1 MRVDERHRW
10 LIASRIFG
18 GCGII
23 TMSLLPIAVVVIS
36 FFLIFR
42 ALGRKAEKSED
53 SHLLQDNRDFDTG
66 RRSTAIDPFQSTR
79 NKPHPKPAPS
89 TPPKHRPCR
98 VCGVPGTK
106 RCPRCKSVY
115 YCSGDHITWD
125 WRTHKSHCLPNP
137 ARSRSPSRTR
147 TLPDAAE
154 HVRGLRPGDT
164 VTVAAY
170 LFSVNADSPRVVQVT
185 CTLREPEEGGY
196 MWHDPNFKEYVQWP
210 ALGYVGV
217 RRATPAPTAPPL
229 NHALSIL
236 FHEFGLLD
244 NQHPNRCVEKLVGGA
259 GRAHQKWVGDIMLF
273 REEVHDRYCDVK
285 EEDLAPA
292 IEYFRDYGR
301 L

>member
-1 MRVDERHRW
+1 
-10 LIASRIFG
+10 
-18 GCGII
+18 
-23 TMSLLPIAVVVIS
+23 MSLLPIAVVVIS

-42 ALGRKAEKSED
+42 ALGRKAEKGED
-53 SHLLQDNRDFDTG
+53 PHPFPDNHGLDTG
-66 RRSTAIDPFQSTR
+66 RKSTAIDPFQSQ
-79 NKPHPKPAPS
+79 NKSHPKPAPS

-98 VCGVPGTK
+98 VCGVPGHQAVPSLQVGVLLF
-106 RCPRCKSVY
+106 R
-115 YCSGDHITWD
+115 ITEIQKD
-125 WRTHKSHCLPNP
+125 WRTHKPHCLPNP

-154 HVRGLRPGDT
+154 HARGLRPGDT

-170 LFSVNADSPRVVQVT
+170 LFSINADSPRVVQVT

-196 MWHDPNFKEYVQWP
+196 MWHNPNFKEYVQWP

-229 NHALSIL
+229 DHALSIF

-259 GRAHQKWVGDIMLF
+259 EEAHQKWVGDIMLF
-273 REEVHDRYCDVK
+273 REEAHDRYCDVK

>member
-1 MRVDERHRW
+1 
-10 LIASRIFG
+10 
-18 GCGII
+18 
-23 TMSLLPIAVVVIS
+23 MSLLPIAVVVIS

-42 ALGRKAEKSED
+42 ALGRKAEKGED
-53 SHLLQDNRDFDTG
+53 PHPLQDNRSLDTG
-66 RRSTAIDPFQSTR
+66 RRSTAIDLFQPIRS
-79 NKPHPKPAPS
+79 KPHPQPTPS

-137 ARSRSPSRTR
+137 ARKH
-147 TLPDAAE
+147 A
-154 HVRGLRPGDT
+154 RGLRPGDT

-170 LFSVNADSPRVVQVT
+170 LFGVNADSPRVVQVT

-196 MWHDPNFKEYVQWP
+196 MWHNPNFKEYVQWP

-229 NHALSIL
+229 KHALSIL

-244 NQHPNRCVEKLVGGA
+244 NQRPNRCVEKLVGGV

-273 REEVHDRYCDVK
+273 REEGHDRYCDVM

-292 IEYFRDYGR
+292 VEYFRDYGR

>member
-1 MRVDERHRW
+1 
-10 LIASRIFG
+10 
-18 GCGII
+18 
-23 TMSLLPIAVVVIS
+23 
-36 FFLIFR
+36 
-42 ALGRKAEKSED
+42 
-53 SHLLQDNRDFDTG
+53 
-66 RRSTAIDPFQSTR
+66 
-79 NKPHPKPAPS
+79 
-89 TPPKHRPCR
+89 CR

-115 YCSGDHITWD
+115 YCSGDHITWAK
-125 WRTHKSHCLPNP
+125 H
-137 ARSRSPSRTR
+137 A
-147 TLPDAAE
+147 
-154 HVRGLRPGDT
+154 RGLRPSDT

-170 LFSVNADSPRVVQVT
+170 LFSVNGDSPRIVQVT